1 MFTKVVMVLMVLN
14 NNVCFE
20 EEKQLIK
27 LKYPGEEKARPVGPD
42 NCIIVIGRSLY
53 FQIAMHGLRACCWNA
68 WVLKPK
74 KSLPNLKL
82 FLRKDVQFSVW
93 APRDLPG
100 SVQNNLVTDFD
111 GS

>member
-1 MFTKVVMVLMVLN
+1 MKVVLVLTVLN

-53 FQIAMHGLRACCWNA
+53 FQIA
-68 WVLKPK
+68 
-74 KSLPNLKL
+74 
-82 FLRKDVQFSVW
+82 
-93 APRDLPG
+93 
-100 SVQNNLVTDFD
+100 
-111 GS
+111 